1 MFKSTAELLAALN
14 SPHNTTRKAA
24 EQAFLQQQAS
34 NAEAL
39 AQELLNA
46 VGAGA
51 TLPEPSRVMAAVL
64 ARRFTAPMTCRSDAP
79 WAAAVVASFREAL
92 CAKMLGEASPLVARQ
107 LCHAV
112 ASEASA
118 GAWPEVLQMAGD
130 ALGRDVPALE
140 AGDASRAQS
149 ARICLSLA
157 RALVEADAAGGDA
170 GAEALSPL
178 LARYC
183 GVGDGE
189 TSTLAVRAA
198 CALGAR
204 ASAKAR
210 KATVGPQLCGPCLAA
225 TQKLL
230 EAGDEARAVEC
241 FDALVDVAADGA
253 AFFAKLAGDLARL
266 VGAAA
271 NADAFEATTRGR
283 ALEVALALCE
293 AAPALARRN
302 AAVFVQSLVPVAVGL
317 SRAVEDDAA
326 AAWAGRPCELA
337 PLGERDDESDHAK
350 AGDDALKRL
359 CGALGKQVA
368 PALLEF
374 CGQAFGSASWVD
386 ARCGLA
392 ALNALAL
399 GAPKE
404 LKPHVATAAAVAAQ
418 TIAAPAS
425 DPRCV
430 VEACRL
436 VGALSM
442 ATKEAYQRAC
452 SENEIPSPV
461 PALAAALA
469 DAARSPPRVAGAL
482 CAALSVFASAGEDDG
497 GDPAYVEA
505 HLDAV
510 VPALAST
517 LARVGG
523 DANAQKATLDAVAT
537 VASCAEGA
545 FGPYY
550 GTFMPT
556 LLAALDATADR
567 RHVDQIA
574 AVRARAIDC
583 AAVVG
588 SAVGVDAFAADAPK
602 VLAAIAG
609 DLGAAGPQ
617 QGGDDVDAD
626 LPLSVLLPA
635 AVSVVKTCGGA
646 AVDAYLE
653 AIAAPLLAAATAVP
667 QISHAPN
674 VGGDD
679 SGRKEEDGTYSVV
692 MGDLRITVDLRAL
705 WAKEKASDLL
715 GELADACGD
724 CLPSAA
730 AVKFAEAL
738 APLSTFVGSES
749 VRSTASLSLG
759 QVVGAAVAR
768 LRKHPGEP
776 GLLESAG
783 ALAAAALRT
792 VLDAAQKETADDARP
807 MHVQAVADVLEHV
820 GQSHPGGLEAGLAAA
835 RASGGSHAPLGRF
848 LDDAYL
854 DALAQALLTLATAS
868 TQRRDAIEKDL
879 ANDDAYDAQG
889 EDADV
894 LQEAVESEE
903 ALQTNVVNAL
913 GWALKLKRDAFA
925 TSTFASRVAPYYGP
939 KIQAP
944 DPAERDLHAA
954 LCVFVDVVD
963 HAPAAPAAAQAAP
976 LVLAMSLKILSQGL
990 GGADLR
996 ATAAYAVAV
1005 VSRSPLGEE
1014 LVRSTTQ
1021 NNPQAA
1027 ADLLRS
1033 VADAAPRP
1041 EDDDDDDPDAA
1052 ARVAENAANAVKA
1065 IVDAVYGTA
1074 APERAPLL
1082 GWWLAKLPLKAD
1094 DEEARRAHKD
1104 LASLVESRD
1113 AALFGDAA
1121 NVSTAAARLA
1131 DALADYEE
1139 NGDTP
1144 SKPPAAQ
1151 LDASTAPRAA
1161 RALKSLNADHPA
1173 SVQAAYAGLAAPAQA
1188 ALQKACT
1195 A

>member
-1 MFKSTAELLAALN
+1 
-14 SPHNTTRKAA
+14 
-24 EQAFLQQQAS
+24 
-34 NAEAL
+34 
-39 AQELLNA
+39 
-46 VGAGA
+46 
-51 TLPEPSRVMAAVL
+51 
-64 ARRFTAPMTCRSDAP
+64 MTRSDAP
-79 WAAAVVASFREAL
+79 GRAVVASFREAL

-118 GAWPEVLQMAGD
+118 GAGRRSCGWPATRSGKTPRAV
-130 ALGRDVPALE
+130 E
-140 AGDASRAQS
+140 AGDASRAPA

-170 GAEALSPL
+170 GAEALSRCS
-178 LARYC
+178 RYC
-183 GVGDGE
+183 AAGDGRD
-189 TSTLAVRAA
+189 ARRVRAPA
-198 CALGAR
+198 PGRAR
-204 ASAKAR
+204 SAKAR
-210 KATVGPQLCGPCLAA
+210 KAT
-225 TQKLL
+225 
-230 EAGDEARAVEC
+230 
-241 FDALVDVAADGA
+241 
-253 AFFAKLAGDLARL
+253 
-266 VGAAA
+266 
-271 NADAFEATTRGR
+271 
-283 ALEVALALCE
+283 
-293 AAPALARRN
+293 
-302 AAVFVQSLVPVAVGL
+302 
-317 SRAVEDDAA
+317 
-326 AAWAGRPCELA
+326 
-337 PLGERDDESDHAK
+337 
-350 AGDDALKRL
+350 
-359 CGALGKQVA
+359 
-368 PALLEF
+368 
-374 CGQAFGSASWVD
+374 AFGSASWVD

-392 ALNALAL
+392 ALNALARSAQ
-399 GAPKE
+399 GAQAPRRD
-404 LKPHVATAAAVAAQ
+404 AAPPGDHR
-418 TIAAPAS
+418 APAS

-461 PALAAALA
+461 PPPPLA
-469 DAARSPPRVAGAL
+469 DAGAEPAAAGAL

-497 GDPAYVEA
+497 GDPAYVEQ
-505 HLDAV
+505 HLDA
-510 VPALAST
+510 
-517 LARVGG
+517 
-523 DANAQKATLDAVAT
+523 
-537 VASCAEGA
+537 
-545 FGPYY
+545 
-550 GTFMPT
+550 
-556 LLAALDATADR
+556 
-567 RHVDQIA
+567 
-574 AVRARAIDC
+574 
-583 AAVVG
+583 
-588 SAVGVDAFAADAPK
+588 

-679 SGRKEEDGTYSVV
+679 AGRKEEDGTYSVV

-724 CLPSAA
+724 CLPPAA
-730 AVKFAEAL
+730 ATLAEAL
-738 APLSTFVGSES
+738 APLATLAGSES

-783 ALAAAALRT
+783 APGDALRT
-792 VLDAAQKETADDARP
+792 VSTRPGDRGRRAAHAHLD
-807 MHVQAVADVLEHV
+807 
-820 GQSHPGGLEAGLAAA
+820 S
-835 RASGGSHAPLGRF
+835 
-848 LDDAYL
+848 
-854 DALAQALLTLATAS
+854 LAQTLLTLATAS

-879 ANDDAYDAQG
+879 ANDDAYDAEG
-889 EDADV
+889 EDAD
-894 LQEAVESEE
+894 
-903 ALQTNVVNAL
+903 
-913 GWALKLKRDAFA
+913 
-925 TSTFASRVAPYYGP
+925 APGG
-939 KIQAP
+939 
-944 DPAERDLHAA
+944 RR
-954 LCVFVDVVD
+954 
-963 HAPAAPAAAQAAP
+963 AAP

-1065 IVDAVYGTA
+1065 IVDAVYGGA

-1082 GWWLAKLPLKAD
+1082 GWWLAKLPLTAD

-1121 NVSTAAARLA
+1121 NVSTAAARGRARGLRGA
-1131 DALADYEE
+1131 RRHASSPGGPARRVHGALA
-1139 NGDTP
+1139 
-1144 SKPPAAQ
+1144 
-1151 LDASTAPRAA
+1151 A
-1161 RALKSLNADHPA
+1161 REP
-1173 SVQAAYAGLAAPAQA
+1173 QR
-1188 ALQKACT
+1188 
-1195 A
+1195 